1 MKLFLSSMSVSY
13 EQAPAFSKLV
23 GKSIK
28 DMRLAFITY
37 GIETSTSG
45 QDENIDN
52 LKALGIQVQKLI
64 LEDFKDRTRRTPLLP
79 LLRESDVIWLG
90 GGNTYYLRWLLR
102 ETRAD
107 AMIQGLVSQGKVY
120 GGGSAGAIVAGP
132 TLKYFDEAD
141 DPSLAPERID
151 KGLGLTDIVV
161 VPHWQNEKF
170 GDIVARA
177 ADKLE
182 KGGYYIQPLTD
193 EQALIIDGN
202 AKALASWFQ
211 LR

>member
-1 MKLFLSSMSVSY
+1 MSVSY
-13 EQAPAFSKLV
+13 AQAPVFSKLV
-23 GKSIK
+23 GASIK

-37 GIETSTSG
+37 GIETGTSG

-52 LKALGIQVQKLI
+52 LKTLGIQVKELI
-64 LEDFKDRTRRTPLLP
+64 LEDFKDGIRRMPLLP

-107 AMIQGLVSQGKVY
+107 VMIQGLVSQGKVY

-182 KGGYYIQPLTD
+182 KDGYHIQPLTD
-193 EQALIIDGN
+193 EQALITDGN
-202 AKALASWFQ
+202 AQAIVS
-211 LR
+211 